1 MKKGLITLTILIAA
15 ALFSTQAIAADV
27 AKIGVIHFEKI
38 LNGSSAGKVTQ
49 KQLKEKWTE
58 LQKKI
63 DAEKK
68 AIQEMNLALER
79 ESLVL
84 SPEKKRDRGREI
96 RDRINDYKKMN
107 ADYTEEFQIL
117 QNKRINQIQKDVF
130 EIANTIGKQEGFLL
144 ILERKTAGVIYI
156 PAQVDITEKVI
167 KAYNAKFSEKK

>member
-84 SPEKKRDRGREI
+84 SPEKKTGPR
-96 RDRINDYKKMN
+96 
-107 ADYTEEFQIL
+107 
-117 QNKRINQIQKDVF
+117 
-130 EIANTIGKQEGFLL
+130 
-144 ILERKTAGVIYI
+144 
-156 PAQVDITEKVI
+156 
-167 KAYNAKFSEKK
+167 S